1 MCLNRCHGE
10 EFESCGNDEYFVVY
24 QTQVQGK
31 SSEAYTPRQQLSQ
44 QRMKDTQEAH
54 QETKVSATV
63 TREP

>member
-44 QRMKDTQEAH
+44 QRLKDTQEAR